1 MSVVYKQR
9 ELFAHSHSHRIAVDE
24 KMEVLTNLT
33 NRIITV
39 CGDCELCS

>member
-9 ELFAHSHSHRIAVDE
+9 ESLAHSHSHRSAVDE
-24 KMEVLTNLT
+24 KMEVLTNLI

>member
-9 ELFAHSHSHRIAVDE
+9 ELFAHSHSHRSTVDE